1 MSKESDLDAKAAQ
14 LRDFIFHEI
23 PDTPTWNVNVTR
35 MREGL
40 ALIGDFFTQTD
51 AAVAAL
57 TALFNA
63 DHDNGTGKNPV
74 PSEWVADA
82 GAPTYL
88 GAGIFSLPGDRRA
101 DYMLGHRVR
110 AALGPSTNVEV
121 TVQLVG
127 FDGLANRT
135 TITVAP
141 PALTAALTGV
151 SRGLVR
157 FSVPRVVAGG
167 IMADAILGPELADN
181 AVTGPA
187 VAPVTLTP
195 QHLVPNTAA
204 HIHFPVTR
212 GAASTPG
219 GVEFAYLDVAVPAT
233 RGARALLIGGCRRS
247 LGTDESIL
255 RLRRVSPSPVEL
267 QRTLVQGRQSVMLA
281 AVTEGV
287 AAARTYRLSVEGLG
301 TALTLDDGWLH
312 YLEFA

>member
-1 MSKESDLDAKAAQ
+1 MSKETDLDVKASQ
-14 LRDFIFHEI
+14 LRDFIFQEI
-23 PDTPTWNVNVTR
+23 PDAPTWNVNVTR

-40 ALIGDFFTQTD
+40 ALIGDFFTDTD
-51 AAVAAL
+51 
-57 TALFNA
+57 TALAELRALFEA
-63 DHDNGTGKNPV
+63 DHDVDGTNPV

-88 GAGIFSLPGDRRA
+88 GAGVFSLPGDRRA
-101 DYMLGHRVR
+101 DYLRGHRVR
-110 AALGPSTNVEV
+110 ATLAPSTNVEL
-121 TVQLVG
+121 TVALVG

-135 TITVAP
+135 TITVTP
-141 PALTAALTGV
+141 PALTAALTTV

-167 IMADAILGPELADN
+167 IMPESILGPELATN
-181 AVTGPA
+181 SVTGA
-187 VAPVTLTP
+187 AIAATTITP
-195 QHLVPNTAA
+195 QHLVPNAAA
-204 HIHFPVTR
+204 HIHFPATR

-247 LGTDESIL
+247 LGTDEYIL
-255 RLRRVSPSPVEL
+255 RLRRVSPSPAEL
-267 QRTLVQGRQSVMLA
+267 QRTLVQGRQSVLLA

-287 AAARTYRLSVEGLG
+287 TAARTYRLSVEGLG